1 MKKLLTLIN
10 LLFTLS
16 IFAQQYQFPVSNNNY
31 GVYNLTNDQGKRD
44 GYLLLNNFAKGFN
57 FDVIDHKLSPIS
69 SFSYTDFVLNNF
81 FVLYKNI
88 KRLGDKLIIT
98 KTFQDTNIY
107 TSNTPYPFEV
117 TYIFNLKT
125 GVFEKL
131 IYQKGK
137 ELTFTTEEKKFHEL
151 MKAQNG
157 NDLSEIYPVEINDK
171 LYYIVES
178 YVLPKVALFGSK
190 MKENTIK
197 ILDEE
202 GKTVWSLYKNYK
214 EKENLTYQN
223 LINIIDGKVFIL
235 ENNFENRRNLTGSEL
250 KIYDVETGKL
260 LSSIS
265 MNGDSQQ
272 FLEINRI
279 EKFEDKFIIIGLYKN
294 PAKNF
299 TELQTKSYSGIFKW
313 IIDSEGNTVSR
324 NFFSWTRFS
333 KKLDF
338 FIGKNEGKENYL
350 NPIRNFETKKGFSI
364 LLKNESSELY
374 SFETKNYFL
383 VNFDVENNLVSFK
396 KYFRNELELID
407 YKYFIDNRLL
417 TVIEMDNSNRKNKLL
432 KITNSDSDF
441 ISKIIKIDSE
451 DSEPNSI
458 DQENKI
464 LMINKIKNNI
474 ILNFQSIK

>member
-1 MKKLLTLIN
+1 MKKLLTLIY
-10 LLFTLS
+10 LFFTLS

-31 GVYNLTNDQGKRD
+31 GVYNFNNQNGVKED
-44 GYLLLNNFAKGFN
+44 YFLLSNHSKGFN
-57 FDVIDHKLSPIS
+57 FDVLDKNLALLFSY
-69 SFSYTDFVLNNF
+69 SYTDYVPYNF
-81 FVLYKNI
+81 YTFYKNI
-88 KRLGDKLIIT
+88 KRIGERIIIT
-98 KTFQDTNIY
+98 KTFLNPNVGA
-107 TSNTPYPFEV
+107 TSFEA
-117 TYIFNLKT
+117 TYVFNLKT
-125 GVFEKL
+125 KAFEKI
-131 IYQKGK
+131 IYQNGKDLTLSNSQIKFNEILKG
-137 ELTFTTEEKKFHEL
+137 
-151 MKAQNG
+151 QNG
-157 NDLSEIYPVEINDK
+157 TDLSEVFPIESNKK

-178 YVLPKVALFGSK
+178 YVIPKVALFGSK

-272 FLEINRI
+272 FLEINKI

-407 YKYFIDNRLL
+407 YKYFVDDRLL
-417 TVIEMDNSNRKNKLL
+417 TIIEMDNFNRKNKLL
-432 KITNSDSDF
+432 KIANSDSDF

-458 DQENKI
+458 GEENKI

-474 ILNFQSIK
+474 ILNFQPIK